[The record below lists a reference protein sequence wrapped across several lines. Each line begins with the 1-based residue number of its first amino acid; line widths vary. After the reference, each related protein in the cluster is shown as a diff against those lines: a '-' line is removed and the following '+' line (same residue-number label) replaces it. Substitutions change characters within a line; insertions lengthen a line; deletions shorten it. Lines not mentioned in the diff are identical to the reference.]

1 VKCYTFS
8 NRVDK
13 FIFIRY
19 ILDISNKRLVK
30 YKIGGNMK
38 LNRNTIENK
47 KYESKVLQFGEGNF
61 LRAFVDWIIYKMND
75 EIDFDAG
82 VTLVQPI
89 EQGLSEMVNDQD
101 GLYTLFLQGIKN
113 GEPVRDKYLIDVVN
127 TCINPYQ
134 DLESYLETARDKN
147 IKIIISNTTE
157 SGIAYKKEAMEKDA
171 VQTSY
176 PGKLLTWLYERYN
189 TFEDKENSG
198 VLLLPCELIEKNGEK
213 LKEILNK
220 IAGDWNLEEDFVQWL
235 NKKNTYCNTLVD
247 RIVTGYPRDTID
259 EICQELGYEDKLV
272 VEGEQ
277 FHLWVI
283 EGPEEVK
290 EMFPADKAGL
300 NVVFTDDLQ
309 KYRTR
314 KVRVLNGA
322 HTSMVPVGLLSGIET
337 VGQAVGDDLVGKY
350 IDDIMNE
357 EISATIDLP
366 EDELRLFVGDVMD
379 RFRNPYI
386 KHMLAAISLNSNS
399 KYETRV
405 LPSILDYI
413 KIQGKLPNKLLF
425 GLASL
430 ITFYRG
436 SFNGKTFDLKDD
448 QDLIDKYAT
457 LWTKWDD
464 SLDGAEKIVKEVLSM
479 DEIWKMDLNDLEGL
493 HKLVSEYVYSINT
506 KGMKATL
513 ENLLKA

>member
-1 VKCYTFS
+1 
-8 NRVDK
+8 
-13 FIFIRY
+13 
-19 ILDISNKRLVK
+19 
-30 YKIGGNMK
+30 MK
-38 LNRNTIENK
+38 LNRNTIESS
-47 KYESKVLQFGEGNF
+47 KYTTRVLQFGEGNF
-61 LRAFVDWIIYKMND
+61 LRAFVDWIVFTMNR
-75 EIDFDAG
+75 EINFDSG

-89 EQGLSEMVNDQD
+89 EKGLSELINDQD

-127 TCINPYQ
+127 NCINPYSEF
-134 DLESYLETARDKN
+134 ESYMETARDEN

-157 SGIAYKKEAMEKDA
+157 SGIAYLKEDRKNDL

-176 PGKLLTWLYERYN
+176 PAKLLSWLYERYN
-189 TFEDKENSG
+189 TIEDKENSG
-198 VLLLPCELIEKNGEK
+198 VLLLSCELIENNGDN
-213 LKEILNK
+213 LKRILNT
-220 IAGDWNLEEDFVQWL
+220 IASDWSLEEDFIKWL
-235 NKKNTYCNTLVD
+235 NNNNIYCNTLVD
-247 RIVTGYPRDTID
+247 RIVTGFPRDRID
-259 EICQELGYEDKLV
+259 EICEELGYSDNLV

-283 EGPEEVK
+283 EGPKEVR
-290 EMFPADKAGL
+290 EIFPADKAGL

-309 KYRTR
+309 NYRTR

-350 IDDIMNE
+350 IDDIMKE

-366 EDELRLFVGDVMD
+366 EAELKVFVADVMD

-386 KHMLAAISLNSNS
+386 KHMLSAISLNSNS

-413 KIQGKLPNKLLF
+413 KIEGKLPKKLLF

-436 SFNGKTFDLKDD
+436 SYDGKTFDLKDD
-448 QDLIDKYAT
+448 KSILEKYT
-457 LWTKWDD
+457 KIWTVWDD
-464 SLDGAEKIVKEVLSM
+464 SLESAEKIVGEVLAM
-479 DEIWKMDLNDLEGL
+479 DEIWKMNLNDVDGL
-493 HKLVSEYVYSINT
+493 HKMVSEYVYSININGI
-506 KGMKATL
+506 KKTL
-513 ENLLKA
+513 ETILEL

>member
-1 VKCYTFS
+1 
-8 NRVDK
+8 
-13 FIFIRY
+13 
-19 ILDISNKRLVK
+19 
-30 YKIGGNMK
+30 MK
-38 LNRNTIENK
+38 LNRKNIENK
-47 KYESKVLQFGEGNF
+47 RYPSKVIQFGEGNF
-61 LRAFVDWIIYKMND
+61 LRAFVDWIIFKMND
-75 EIDFDAG
+75 EIDFESG
-82 VTLVQPI
+82 VTVVQPI
-89 EQGLSEMVNDQD
+89 EQGLAEMINDQY

-127 TCINPYQ
+127 NCINPYS
-134 DLESYLETARDKN
+134 DFEAYMETARDEN
-147 IKIIISNTTE
+147 IKIIVSNTTE
-157 SGIAYKKEAMEKDA
+157 SGIAYLKEERKNNC

-176 PGKLLTWLYERYN
+176 PAKLLAWLYERYN
-189 TFEDKENSG
+189 AIKDRDNSG
-198 VLLLPCELIEKNGEK
+198 VLLLPCELIESNGDK
-213 LKEILNK
+213 LKEILNT
-220 IAGDWNLEEDFVQWL
+220 IASDWSLEEDFIKWL
-235 NKKNTYCNTLVD
+235 NNNNTYCNTLVD
-247 RIVTGYPRDTID
+247 RIVTGYPRDRID
-259 EICQELGYEDKLV
+259 EICEDLGYNDNLV

-283 EGPEEVK
+283 EGPEEVR

-309 KYRTR
+309 NYRTR

-350 IDDIMNE
+350 IDDIMKE

-366 EDELRLFVGDVMD
+366 EDELKVFVADVMD

-386 KHMLAAISLNSNS
+386 KHMLSAISLNSNS

-413 KIQGKLPNKLLF
+413 KIEGKLPKKLLF

-436 SFNGKTFDLKDD
+436 SYQGKTFELKDD
-448 QDLIDKYAT
+448 QTIIQKYANI
-457 LWTKWDD
+457 WTAWDE
-464 SLDGAEKIVKEVLSM
+464 SLESAEKIVKEVLSM
-479 DEIWKMDLNDLEGL
+479 DEIWKMDLNDIEGF
-493 HKLVSEYVYSINT
+493 HKIVSEYVYSINVNGI
-506 KGMKATL
+506 KKTL
-513 ENLLKA
+513 ETILKA

>member
-1 VKCYTFS
+1 
-8 NRVDK
+8 
-13 FIFIRY
+13 
-19 ILDISNKRLVK
+19 
-30 YKIGGNMK
+30 MK
-38 LNRNTIENK
+38 LNRKNIENK
-47 KYESKVLQFGEGNF
+47 RYPSKVIQFGEGNF
-61 LRAFVDWIIYKMND
+61 LRAFVDWIIFKMND
-75 EIDFDAG
+75 EIDFESG
-82 VTLVQPI
+82 VTVVQPI
-89 EQGLSEMVNDQD
+89 EQGLAEMINDQD

-127 TCINPYQ
+127 NCINPYS
-134 DLESYLETARDKN
+134 DFEAYMETARDEN
-147 IKIIISNTTE
+147 IKIIVSNTTE
-157 SGIAYKKEAMEKDA
+157 SGIAYLKEERKNNC

-176 PGKLLTWLYERYN
+176 PAKLLAWLYERYN
-189 TFEDKENSG
+189 AIKDRDNSG
-198 VLLLPCELIEKNGEK
+198 VLLLPCELIESNGDK
-213 LKEILNK
+213 LKEILNT
-220 IAGDWNLEEDFVQWL
+220 IASDWSLEEDFIKWL
-235 NKKNTYCNTLVD
+235 NNNNTYCNTLVD
-247 RIVTGYPRDTID
+247 RIVTGYPRDRID
-259 EICQELGYEDKLV
+259 EICEDLGYNDNLV

-283 EGPEEVK
+283 EGPEEVR

-309 KYRTR
+309 NYRTR

-350 IDDIMNE
+350 IDDIMKE

-366 EDELRLFVGDVMD
+366 EDELKVFVADVMD

-386 KHMLAAISLNSNS
+386 KHMLSAISLNSNS

-413 KIQGKLPNKLLF
+413 KIEGKLPKKLLF

-436 SFNGKTFDLKDD
+436 SYQGKTFELKDD
-448 QDLIDKYAT
+448 QTIIQKYANI
-457 LWTKWDD
+457 WTAWDE
-464 SLDGAEKIVKEVLSM
+464 SLESAEKIVKEVLSM
-479 DEIWKMDLNDLEGL
+479 DEIWKMDLNDIEGF
-493 HKLVSEYVYSINT
+493 HKIVSEYVYSINVNGI
-506 KGMKATL
+506 KKTL
-513 ENLLKA
+513 ETILKA